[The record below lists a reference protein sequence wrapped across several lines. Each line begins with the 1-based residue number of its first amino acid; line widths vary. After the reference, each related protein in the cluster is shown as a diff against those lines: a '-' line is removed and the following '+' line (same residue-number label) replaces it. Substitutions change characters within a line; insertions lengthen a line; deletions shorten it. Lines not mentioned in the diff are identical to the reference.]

1 MLSDFAN
8 DNRHLLARTGAEVG
22 SKVHLVLP
30 GAAIR
35 GWLKSI
41 DDGGATAIITTTDT
55 PPLTWAVNLR
65 QLIAA
70 GRVGADAQA

>member
-1 MLSDFAN
+1 MLSVDPN
-8 DNRHLLARTGAEVG
+8 DNSHLLASTGAKTG
-22 SKVHLVLP
+22 SQVQLVIP

-35 GWLKSI
+35 GWL
-41 DDGGATAIITTTDT
+41 DRLEDGGTTAILHTTDT

-70 GRVGADAQA
+70 GRVGKDA